1 MQAVTNSMEIRG
13 HTLQHLINGI
23 TCPVIITL
31 AEGVLSNN
39 TFDSTFSIPK
49 NKSSQRGTIFPDLYI
64 ASVDDV
70 IAELNTFTEVTLS
83 VHSPSEPKR
92 WIIFKKSNLGGITLY
107 SGFEITPI
115 QNEYDLLK
123 NSEERLSGFFNNI
136 GEAIF
141 VVENQYPDY
150 PVVSVN
156 EAFLN
161 YFKVLK
167 ADVLGQDICS
177 LVFSDLREQLFTCL
191 FLVCSQGKP
200 VCFDAVSH
208 DGKTNKFFT
217 VNLVCKSQGRPGEN
231 IVIGSISDTTERKNT
246 VLELEEAKQ
255 KAEVFNNLKASFLA
269 NLSHEIRTPLNGING
284 FAEMLHEEL
293 HDEWYKKVVRR
304 ILASSGRLLS
314 TLNALIDLSRLEA
327 ENLVPNKARVNF
339 TEFVQSLVA
348 EYEALVIAKG
358 LAFVTEIPNS
368 TVAIETDTYLLKSI
382 LDKIIDN
389 AIKYTASGTVALS
402 ISNDGK
408 YVYAHVKDTG
418 IGIAI
423 KYQPVIFEEFWQ
435 VTAGMERSHEG
446 LGIGLTLAKKML
458 HLMKGEIL
466 VSSTPGEGSTFT
478 VKYPVGTG

>member
-1 MQAVTNSMEIRG
+1 MQAVKNSFEIRG
-13 HTLQHLINGI
+13 HTLQHLVNEI
-23 TCPVIITL
+23 TNPVIITL
-31 AEGVLSNN
+31 AEGVITNN
-39 TFDSTFSIPK
+39 TFATTFSVPK
-49 NKSSQRGTIFPDLYI
+49 NNGASQETNFPDLYI
-64 ASVDDV
+64 ESVDEV
-70 IAELNTFTEVTLS
+70 IAELNSFTEVTLA
-83 VHSPSEPKR
+83 VHSPAEPKR
-92 WIIFKKSNLGGITLY
+92 WIIFKKSNLGGIILY

-123 NSEERLSGFFNNI
+123 NSEERLSGFFNNL

-161 YFKVLK
+161 YCKLLK
-167 ADVLGQDICS
+167 ADVLGQNICS
-177 LVFSDLREQLFTCL
+177 LVFNDLREQLFMYL
-191 FLVCSQGKP
+191 FLVCSQDKP

-208 DGKTNKFFT
+208 DGKTKKFFT
-217 VNLVCKSQGRPGEN
+217 VNLVSKSRGTPGEN

-246 VLELEEAKQ
+246 VLELEETRQ
-255 KAEVFNNLKASFLA
+255 KAEMFNNLKASFLA

-327 ENLVPNKARVNF
+327 ENLVPKKARINF
-339 TEFVQSLVA
+339 MEFVQSLVP
-348 EYEALVIAKG
+348 EYEALVTAKG
-358 LAFVTEIPNS
+358 LAFVTEIPS
-368 TVAIETDTYLLKSI
+368 SDLAIETDTYLLKSI

-389 AIKYTASGTVALS
+389 AIKYTASGSVALS
-402 ISNDGK
+402 ISNDDK
-408 YVYAHVKDTG
+408 YVYAHVKDSG

-423 KYQPVIFEEFWQ
+423 KDQPVIFEEFWQ